1 MNSFKKINDPWLP
14 SAIIILFH
22 CIGAVGLIFAPFQF
36 LKLSVFNLLLSAVML
51 FWKADLKPMHYL
63 VILTIALLT
72 FFIEVI
78 GVYTGLPFGE
88 YYYGT
93 NLGPKLLDV
102 PLIIGLNWIMLLFA
116 THVILRK
123 QSFYVSVIGASILM
137 VILDVVIEQS
147 VNKMGFWFWKD
158 NQIPLANYVSWFC
171 ISLLLS
177 LYIRKKMPLKENKA
191 ALTLYLTQ
199 ISFFLFCLF
208 LF

>member
-36 LKLSVFNLLLSAVML
+36 LKLSVFNLLLSVVML
-51 FWKADLKPMHYL
+51 FWKADLKPIHYL
-63 VILTIALLT
+63 MILTIAILT

-78 GVYTGLPFGE
+78 GVYTGFPFGE

-102 PLIIGLNWIMLLFA
+102 PLIIGINWIMLLFA